1 MQIGKLGHHG
11 FLFGLLFNSD
21 ILISVCFSWLRAVV
35 AAAVGELKI
44 NFSNNLGIA
53 LGSLSE
59 KQRTGKQRESYE
71 LQNRGKATSCK
82 TEGKLRA
89 TETSTEA
96 PYVSGGSSMAAHGF
110 IRRENCVKFQR
121 V

>member
-89 TETSTEA
+89 A
-96 PYVSGGSSMAAHGF
+96 KQ
-110 IRRENCVKFQR
+110 RESYEPRKHPQKLLMFQAGPR
-121 V
+121 WRLMDS